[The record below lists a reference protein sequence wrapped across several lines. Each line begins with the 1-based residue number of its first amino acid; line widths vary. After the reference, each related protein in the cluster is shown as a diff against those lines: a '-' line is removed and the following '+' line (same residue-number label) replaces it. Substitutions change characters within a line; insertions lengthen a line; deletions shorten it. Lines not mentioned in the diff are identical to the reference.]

1 MNSHFELLLFALLA
15 LVFYSLLRLAFSKP
29 SRSLGDDASPDL
41 RFQGRFDHTF
51 VGASEEQRKRDE
63 APVSDDLGR
72 VRVVKFNFEHFDAV
86 PGPVDPECFADELI
100 LELYDSVSDF
110 RWTVSYVIATPK
122 GISKRMDDED
132 WNFLYA
138 TEIFLVRR
146 YDLELIRRA
155 VYGRIKELHDSV
167 ALDPEQP
174 PMRA

>member
-15 LVFYSLLRLAFSKP
+15 LIFYSGLRIAFSSK
-29 SRSLGDDASPDL
+29 RASLDDYSSPDMRL
-41 RFQGRFDHTF
+41 QGRFDHKF
-51 VGASEEQRKRDE
+51 VGASETQKKTDQ

-72 VRVVKFNFEHFDAV
+72 VRVVQFNFEHFDAV
-86 PGPVDPECFADELI
+86 PGPPDPECFADELI

-110 RWTVSYVIATPK
+110 RWTASYVIATPK

-138 TEIFLVRR
+138 TEIFIVRT
-146 YDLELIRRA
+146 YNLELIRRA
-155 VYGRIKELHDSV
+155 VYGRLKELNDEV

>member
-15 LVFYSLLRLAFSKP
+15 LVFYSVLRLAFSNQ
-29 SRSLGDDASPDL
+29 SRSLGDYSSPDPRL
-41 RFQGRFDHTF
+41 QGRFDHKF
-51 VGASEEQRKRDE
+51 VGASEEQKKADQ

-72 VRVVKFNFEHFDAV
+72 VRVVQLNFEHFDAV
-86 PGPVDPECFADELI
+86 PGPPNPECFADELI
-100 LELYDSVSDF
+100 LELYDTVSDF
-110 RWTVSYVIATPK
+110 RWTVSYVIATHK
-122 GISKRMDDED
+122 GISKRMDEED

-138 TEIFLVRR
+138 TEIFLVRH

-155 VYGRIKELHDSV
+155 VYGRIKELHEHV

>member
-15 LVFYSLLRLAFSKP
+15 LVFYSLLRLAFSSE
-29 SRSLGDDASPDL
+29 SRSLGDHAPPDL

-51 VGASEEQRKRDE
+51 VGATEEQRRQDQ

-72 VRVVKFNFEHFDAV
+72 VRVVRLNFEHFDAV
-86 PGPVDPECFADELI
+86 PGPPDPECFADELI

-110 RWTVSYVIATPK
+110 RWTVSYVIATPR

-138 TEIFLVRR
+138 TEIFLLRR